1 MKKYHLVRLN
11 VSPVYAE
18 QMELEELLRHY
29 LGVVQSGIVG
39 DLQPEITGGVIVQ
52 KCHVVVVTARRRE
65 VTARIG
71 ARPGTKVPSST
82 GVGTEVHLA
91 LETRAEKEV
100 QHASGVAQCA
110 ETEVHARETESTDR
124 NPETTR
130 TAQDT
135 DTEHQMIL
143 QMS

>member
-1 MKKYHLVRLN
+1 MKKCHLVRLN

-18 QMELEELLRHY
+18 QMGLGEQLLHY

-52 KCHVVVVTARRRE
+52 KCHVVVVTARRRG

-71 ARPGTKVPSST
+71 AQPGTKVPSST

-91 LETRAEKEV
+91 IETRAKKEV
-100 QHASGVAQCA
+100 QHTSGVARCA
-110 ETEVHARETESTDR
+110 ETEVHARETETTDR
-124 NPETTR
+124 NPKTTR
-130 TAQDT
+130 TGR
-135 DTEHQMIL
+135 
-143 QMS
+143 